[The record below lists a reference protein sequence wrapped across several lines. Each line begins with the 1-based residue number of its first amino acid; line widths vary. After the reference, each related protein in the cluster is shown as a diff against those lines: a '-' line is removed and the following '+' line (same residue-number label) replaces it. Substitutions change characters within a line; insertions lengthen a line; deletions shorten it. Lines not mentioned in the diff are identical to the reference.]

1 MELDLTKEE
10 HILGPER
17 PRKAVGLFAKDALG
31 TGVFELSALSTASGT
46 QFLTNAAGGSGG
58 GTSTVFVANA
68 VGNVTLNPSPNFIGI
83 VTIANPAAT
92 AGMLTLFPGP
102 NHIGSVTIFGT
113 VQSTPGM
120 TTLFP
125 GPNFIGIVTTANQP
139 ALVAG
144 TAQVGSVT
152 VSNFTAPNVGNVT
165 LNASSAYI
173 GLASV
178 NVGAIAAGN
187 TYIGSVTVT
196 IGNPTAVPLGDALIN
211 PTAPSFGAH
220 LLAYNGTTWERVHNE
235 YSTGDNLAVQS
246 AMYVLPLNRVFNGS
260 NWDRWRGSASAGGDV
275 NIKRSVTT
283 NFAGVLSA
291 SGYSTIFVPPSG
303 QRFFIHTAMINA
315 KGLADGYIGSTSNP
329 LIPYV
334 GLATYGGFVHPN
346 DNSGIPATA
355 VDQSLTIRQHSLVT
369 ISYQVSAHFE

>member
-1 MELDLTKEE
+1 MELDIQKEE
-10 HILGPER
+10 HIKGPER

-31 TGVFELSALSTASGT
+31 SGIFELSALSTASGT
-46 QFLTNAAGGSGG
+46 QILTNASGGGG

-92 AGMLTLFPGP
+92 AGMITLFPGP

-125 GPNFIGIVTTANQP
+125 GPNFIGLVTVGNNPSVTVSNLLSLASGTEVRTRPVSNVTLNASAAYIGLASVNIGGTLP

-152 VSNFTAPNVGNVT
+152 VSNSPNITSV
-165 LNASSAYI
+165 LS
-173 GLASV
+173 LASTNGKV
-178 NVGAIAAGN
+178 AI
-187 TYIGSVTVT
+187 
-196 IGNPTAVPLGDALIN
+196 
-211 PTAPSFGAH
+211 
-220 LLAYNGTTWERVHNE
+220 
-235 YSTGDNLAVQS
+235 
-246 AMYVLPLNRVFNGS
+246 MNGS
-260 NWDRWRGSASAGGDV
+260 DMLDITQTTNTFADAKNGIMAMGRTKLSGASALGRNLLLDDLGAV
-275 NIKRSVTT
+275 VIGRSLTT
-283 NFAGVLSA
+283 QFAGVLSA

-303 QRFFIHTAMINA
+303 SRFFIHTAMINS

-334 GLATYGGFVHPN
+334 GLATYGGFVHPTEN
-346 DNSGIPATA
+346 PGLPATA

-369 ISYQVSAHFE
+369 ISYQLSVHFDQSVN